1 MPELKFD
8 HPVPELTE
16 EEDEQTLG
24 AIENGIAQLEAGQGI
39 AIEELRRELAK
50 RCSK

>member
-16 EEDEQTLG
+16 EEDAQTSA
-24 AIENGIAQLEAGQGI
+24 AIENGIAQLDAGQGI
-39 AIEELRRELAK
+39 PIEELRKELTK
-50 RCSK
+50 RCSR

>member
-8 HPVPELTE
+8 PPELTE
-16 EEDEQTLG
+16 QEDAATVA
-24 AIENGIAQLEAGQGI
+24 AIEEGIAQLDAGQGRP
-39 AIEELRRELAK
+39 IEELRKELFE